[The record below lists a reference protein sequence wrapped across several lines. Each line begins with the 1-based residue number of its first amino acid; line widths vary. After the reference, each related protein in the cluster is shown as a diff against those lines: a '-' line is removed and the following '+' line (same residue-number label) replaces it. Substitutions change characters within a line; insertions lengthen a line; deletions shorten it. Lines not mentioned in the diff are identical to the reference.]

1 MVWQSRGTN
10 VRIKGMKYSKTQYKK
25 SFINFKMAND
35 VACENVKQMKTFQ
48 ETECWNVLMLN
59 FEPNIPTLQSGNP
72 INHEQIWV
80 SC

>member
-1 MVWQSRGTN
+1 
-10 VRIKGMKYSKTQYKK
+10 
-25 SFINFKMAND
+25 MAND

-48 ETECWNVLMLN
+48 ETVCWNVLMLN

-72 INHEQIWV
+72 INHEHIWV

>member
-1 MVWQSRGTN
+1 
-10 VRIKGMKYSKTQYKK
+10 
-25 SFINFKMAND
+25 MAND

-48 ETECWNVLMLN
+48 KTVSWNVLMLN

-72 INHEQIWV
+72 INHEHNWV